1 MADGGRR
8 LRGSGAGRR
17 VTGGDLFG
25 ASWARQM
32 AAAVALAARLARF
45 KLPKTVLFV
54 DALPRN
60 SMGKVRKGV
69 LRADCLAPKV

>member
-1 MADGGRR
+1 
-8 LRGSGAGRR
+8 
-17 VTGGDLFG
+17 
-25 ASWARQM
+25 M

-69 LRADCLAPKV
+69 LRADWLAPKG